1 MPTFALFLLG
11 CCVLS
16 VRSFL
21 PSKESTDGRQDH
33 THASITQAAIYH
45 ATSDV
50 IANVISPGKYNASD
64 PDTTITTYFD
74 HDALIHFAQTIIDIV
89 NKNNLAQ
96 RTYRDDASRTMNCEQ
111 IVPGHLLL
119 QTLRDKIIHQSQTAN
134 PNWDAVRDLIGQYL
148 FTLQEFYSN
157 TNWVEMFGDRVCREL
172 GQL

>member
-21 PSKESTDGRQDH
+21 PSKESTDGRPDY

-64 PDTTITTYFD
+64 PDTTITTYFGNVQILRMVLRFFFNL
-74 HDALIHFAQTIIDIV
+74 LIRFLCLSAFECLWMKKKFLFKRSRRTHTFRSDGNGHREQKQLGSE
-89 NKNNLAQ
+89 NLQRWRLQNNELW
-96 RTYRDDASRTMNCEQ
+96 TNC
-111 IVPGHLLL
+111 
-119 QTLRDKIIHQSQTAN
+119 TR
-134 PNWDAVRDLIGQYL
+134 
-148 FTLQEFYSN
+148 
-157 TNWVEMFGDRVCREL
+157 
-172 GQL
+172 